1 MGMNVAILIPTL
13 SMGGAE
19 RVAAFLGNYYHDRG
33 NKVYYFLFGNCGRPF
48 FSVKGEIVKSHVFF
62 SVFAQNDSE
71 NIREM
76 LFAARK
82 FRRLKRKYEIDIAV
96 SFMEDCNF
104 INVCSKGKEK
114 VFVSV
119 RTVLSAR
126 PEYSSFLL
134 DERWIR
140 NLYKRADRIIAVS
153 NYVKEDLC
161 ERYRISARKIV
172 AIPNV
177 SVRRES
183 AQEKTLLWEYGDRV
197 IVCVGRF
204 DPVKQQERLI
214 RAFSYVYGK
223 LPDARL
229 VLVGDGKQ
237 KSYLKSVCKK
247 LGLEN
252 VVVFAGASRD
262 VGYFFQHARA
272 FAMSSRVEGF
282 PNVMVEAMAYG
293 VPVVSTDSPGG
304 CGEIVG
310 KKRSSTGIQYC
321 EYGILTPRIEGEI
334 SDQRGLVREEEL
346 LGEALLGLLE
356 DDSLYRKYSC
366 KARKRAKDFS
376 EEKIMAMWDE
386 VLFGRRVE
394 RL

>member
-1 MGMNVAILIPTL
+1 MNMAILIPTL

-33 NKVYYFLFGNCGRPF
+33 NKVYYFLFANCGRPF
-48 FSVKGEIVKSHVFF
+48 FSVKGEIVKTHTFF
-62 SVFAQNDSE
+62 SVFAQNHSE

-76 LFAARK
+76 LFAAKK
-82 FRRLKRKYEIDIAV
+82 FSRLKKKYEIDVAV

-104 INVCSKGKEK
+104 INICSKGKEK

-126 PEYSSFLL
+126 PEYSGFLL

-140 NLYKRADRIIAVS
+140 NLYKRADKIIAVS
-153 NYVKEDLC
+153 NYVKKDLS
-161 ERYRISARKIV
+161 EQYRISARKIV
-172 AIPNV
+172 AIPNI

-183 AQEKTLLWEYGDRV
+183 AQEKTFPWEYGDRA

-204 DPVKQQERLI
+204 DPVKQHERLI
-214 RAFSYVYGK
+214 RAFSYTYEK
-223 LPDARL
+223 LQDARL

-237 KSYLKSVCKK
+237 KSYLKLVCKK

-252 VVVFAGASRD
+252 GVVFAGASGD
-262 VGYFFQHARA
+262 VGYFLGHARA

-293 VPVVSTDSPGG
+293 VPVVTTDSPGG

-310 KKRSSTGIQYC
+310 KKKDSDEIQYC
-321 EYGILTPRIEGEI
+321 EYGILTPRIEGEM
-334 SDQRGLVREEEL
+334 SNQTEPGREEKL
-346 LGEALLGLLE
+346 LGEALLRLLE
-356 DDSLYRKYSC
+356 DDDLYRKYSD
-366 KARKRAKDFS
+366 KAKRRAKDFS
-376 EEKIMAMWDE
+376 EDKIMAIWDE